1 MLMYCYRPPDWNLY
15 CKNESKFARKQKLK
29 GGQQTTSYRPVYV
42 RTTLI
47 LKFPPIF
54 SSSSFRFQNTR
65 ISKKIS
71 PGTQLVK
78 CDCNFEDL
86 AITKNSV
93 LKNRFTPRFH
103 QIHFPNPLDENER
116 I

>member
-1 MLMYCYRPPDWNLY
+1 MLANLQENRNWRAERDNKRRVTVSASICSDY
-15 CKNESKFARKQKLK
+15 TYPEISTYFLFFFLQI
-29 GGQQTTSYRPVYV
+29 SEH
-42 RTTLI
+42 
-47 LKFPPIF
+47 
-54 SSSSFRFQNTR
+54 QNF
-65 ISKKIS
+65 KKDLAWYS
-71 PGTQLVK
+71 VK